1 MDNFDWKLLYTLYE
15 TRNITR
21 AAQKL
26 YLSQPTI
33 TKKIQQIEEEFD
45 TSLIVRQSR
54 GIAFTPE
61 GLFLVE
67 KAQQF
72 LNEYEELKERVHSF
86 SREDVSGTLRIATNA
101 PFARGELPII
111 IRRFLDE
118 YPKVSFDIH
127 SNYSRNNY
135 QKLISGEF
143 SLGFIREAYSWPY
156 EKIEVSAEKIYV
168 ISNGPFHLAD
178 LQDMNEVH
186 CRYSQR
192 LSAQIDYWWSRH
204 FDTPIQSSITVEDSN
219 IAVSYV
225 MQGLGFT
232 ILPGIVI
239 LGMEHL
245 FYRLPLIDEKGHY
258 LTRKTWLYYRNRS
271 LANPVEQ
278 LFIKFMQTYAHV
290 NAQKPDNSAFGI
302 APDTAY
308 RG

>member
-1 MDNFDWKLLYTLYE
+1 MDTFDWKLLHTLYE

-33 TKKIQQIEEEFD
+33 TKKIQQIEEEFG
-45 TSLIVRQSR
+45 TALIVRQSR
-54 GIAFTPE
+54 GITFTPE
-61 GLFLVE
+61 GLFLAG
-67 KAQQF
+67 KAQQL
-72 LNEYEELKERVHSF
+72 LNEYEELKERVLSF
-86 SREDVSGTLRIATNA
+86 SKEDVSGTLRIATNT

-111 IRRFLDE
+111 VRRFLDE

-127 SNYSRNNY
+127 SDYSRNNY
-135 QKLISGEF
+135 RKLISGEF

-156 EKIEVSAEKIYV
+156 EKIEVSAEKIYI
-168 ISNGPFHLAD
+168 ISNQPFRLAD
-178 LQDMNEVH
+178 LQYMNEIH

-192 LSAQIDYWWSRH
+192 LSAQIEHWWSSH

-225 MQGLGFT
+225 LQGLGFT

-245 FYRLPLIDEKGHY
+245 FYRLPLMDEQGHY
-258 LTRKTWLYYRNRS
+258 LTRRTWLYYRNRS

-278 LFIKFMQTYAHV
+278 LFIEFMQTYAHA
-290 NAQKPDNSAFGI
+290 NAQRPDTQASDI

>member
-101 PFARGELPII
+101 PFARGELP
-111 IRRFLDE
+111 L
-118 YPKVSFDIH
+118 SFDVFSMNIP
-127 SNYSRNNY
+127 RFP
-135 QKLISGEF
+135 LISTQTIPE
-143 SLGFIREAYSWPY
+143 
-156 EKIEVSAEKIYV
+156 
-168 ISNGPFHLAD
+168 
-178 LQDMNEVH
+178 
-186 CRYSQR
+186 
-192 LSAQIDYWWSRH
+192 
-204 FDTPIQSSITVEDSN
+204 TITKS
-219 IAVSYV
+219 
-225 MQGLGFT
+225 
-232 ILPGIVI
+232 
-239 LGMEHL
+239 
-245 FYRLPLIDEKGHY
+245 
-258 LTRKTWLYYRNRS
+258 
-271 LANPVEQ
+271 
-278 LFIKFMQTYAHV
+278 
-290 NAQKPDNSAFGI
+290 
-302 APDTAY
+302 
-308 RG
+308 